1 MKKLFLLSFMCLMA
15 LSMIVLPAC
24 TREEGEVS
32 GNYIDLGLT
41 SGTKWKAV
49 NEKNTADAELDLYTY
64 DEAIAAFGNNLPSYD
79 QWMELVNECSWTWT
93 GMGYKVVG
101 SNGKSIVLPASGY
114 RHFDGSV
121 YDVGSRGYYWSSPL
135 NDSDDARYFSFIC
148 GGVNVSNT
156 YRGNGLS
163 VRLVQD
169 K

>member
-1 MKKLFLLSFMCLMA
+1 MA

-101 SNGKSIVLPASGY
+101 SNGKSIVLPASGV
-114 RHFDGSV
+114 RNCVGSV
-121 YDVGSRGYYWSSPL
+121 DGVGSYGYYWSSTPKESAYAWSL
-135 NDSDDARYFSFIC
+135 DFYSGR
-148 GGVNVSNT
+148 VNVD
-156 YRGNGLS
+156 YGARCGGLS

-169 K
+169 

>member
-1 MKKLFLLSFMCLMA
+1 MKKLFLLSIMCLMA

-64 DEAIAAFGNNLPSYD
+64 DEAIAAFGNKLPSYD

-101 SNGKSIVLPASGY
+101 SNGKSIVLPASGWRY
-114 RHFDGSV
+114 CDGRVS
-121 YDVGSRGYYWSSPL
+121 DVGSFGTYWSSTPE
-135 NDSDDARYFSFIC
+135 DSDIAWDLIFNSGEVYVGYTIRC
-148 GGVNVSNT
+148 G
-156 YRGNGLS
+156 GLS

-169 K
+169 

>member
-1 MKKLFLLSFMCLMA
+1 MA

-49 NEKNTADAELDLYTY
+49 NEKNTADAELNLYTY
-64 DEAIAAFGNNLPSYD
+64 DEAIAAFGNKLPSYD
-79 QWMELVNECSWTWT
+79 QWMELVNECTWTWT

-101 SNGKSIVLPASGY
+101 SNGKSIMLPASGY
-114 RHFDGSV
+114 RGWDGSV
-121 YDVGSRGYYWSSPL
+121 SFVGYLGYYWSSTPK
-135 NDSDDARYFSFIC
+135 DSDYAWYLGFGSGEVYVHDGHRC
-148 GGVNVSNT
+148 NCQ
-156 YRGNGLS
+156 S

-169 K
+169 

>member
-1 MKKLFLLSFMCLMA
+1 MCLMA

-49 NEKNTADAELDLYTY
+49 NEKNTADAEVDLYTY
-64 DEAIAAFGNNLPSYD
+64 DEAIEAFGNNLPSYD

-101 SNGKSIVLPASGY
+101 SNGKSIVLPASGFRGCY
-114 RHFDGSV
+114 DGSV
-121 YDVGSRGYYWSSPL
+121 TDVGSFGCYWSSTPKA
-135 NDSDDARYFSFIC
+135 SDYVWCLRFYS
-148 GGVNVSNT
+148 GGVNVN
-156 YRGNGLS
+156 YHARCGGFS

-169 K
+169 

>member
-1 MKKLFLLSFMCLMA
+1 MMCLMA
-15 LSMIVLPAC
+15 LSMVVLPSC
-24 TREEGEVS
+24 TREEGEGS

-49 NEKNTADAELDLYTY
+49 NEKNTADAEFDLYTY

-114 RHFDGSV
+114 RNCDGSV
-121 YDVGSRGYYWSSPL
+121 YDVGSFGYYWSSTPEV
-135 NDSDDARYFSFIC
+135 SDTACGLYFRS
-148 GGVNVSNT
+148 GGFVVYSH
-156 YRGNGLS
+156 YRCYGHS

-169 K
+169 

>member
-1 MKKLFLLSFMCLMA
+1 MA
-15 LSMIVLPAC
+15 LSMILLPAC

-49 NEKNTADAELDLYTY
+49 NEKNTADAESDLYTY
-64 DEAIAAFGNNLPSYD
+64 DEAIEAFGNNLPSYD

-101 SNGKSIVLPASGY
+101 SNGKSIVLPASGFRGY
-114 RHFDGSV
+114 EESV
-121 YDVGSRGYYWSSPL
+121 YGVGSFGLYWSSSPEGPDL
-135 NDSDDARYFSFIC
+135 ARFLDFDSDGVS
-148 GGVNVSNT
+148 GGCQV
-156 YRGNGLS
+156 RCFGFS

-169 K
+169 

>member
-1 MKKLFLLSFMCLMA
+1 MA

-79 QWMELVNECSWTWT
+79 QWMELINECSWTWT

-114 RHFDGSV
+114 RGQGGV
-121 YDVGSRGYYWSSPL
+121 YDVGYRGCYWSSTPEGSAYAWFL
-135 NDSDDARYFSFIC
+135 DFISNGVFVNDY
-148 GGVNVSNT
+148 
-156 YRGNGLS
+156 YRDYGRS
-163 VRLVQD
+163 VRLVKD
-169 K
+169 S

>member
-1 MKKLFLLSFMCLMA
+1 MA

-49 NEKNTADAELDLYTY
+49 NEKNTADAEVDLYTY
-64 DEAIAAFGNNLPSYD
+64 DEAIAAFGNKLPSYD
-79 QWMELVNECSWTWT
+79 QWMELVNECSWKWT
-93 GMGYKVVG
+93 RRGYKVVG

-114 RHFDGSV
+114 RDCDGRV
-121 YDVGSRGYYWSSPL
+121 GAVGSWGYYWSYTPT
-135 NDSDDARYFSFIC
+135 DSDDTWGLCFNYDGVYVSYFSRC
-148 GGVNVSNT
+148 DGQ
-156 YRGNGLS
+156 S

-169 K
+169 

>member
-1 MKKLFLLSFMCLMA
+1 MMCLTA

-64 DEAIAAFGNNLPSYD
+64 DEAIAAFGNKLPSYD

-101 SNGKSIVLPASGY
+101 SNGKSIVLPASGS
-114 RHFDGSV
+114 RNCAGSV
-121 YDVGSRGYYWSSPL
+121 SGVGSNGDYLSSTPG
-135 NDSDDARYFSFIC
+135 DSDHAWYLYFGSDGVYVDN
-148 GGVNVSNT
+148 GG
-156 YRGNGLS
+156 RCRGLS

>member
-1 MKKLFLLSFMCLMA
+1 MA

-49 NEKNTADAELDLYTY
+49 NEKNTADAELNLYTY
-64 DEAIAAFGNNLPSYD
+64 DEAIAAFGNKLPSYD
-79 QWMELVNECSWTWT
+79 QWMELVNECTWTWT

-114 RHFDGSV
+114 RHWDGSV
-121 YDVGSRGYYWSSPL
+121 HGVGSGGAYWSSTPSIPDYVWYL
-135 NDSDDARYFSFIC
+135 GFNSGEVFMDDDNRYHGF
-148 GGVNVSNT
+148 
-156 YRGNGLS
+156 S

-169 K
+169 

>member
-1 MKKLFLLSFMCLMA
+1 MMCLTA

-64 DEAIAAFGNNLPSYD
+64 DEAIAAFGNKLPSYD

-114 RHFDGSV
+114 RYCDGSV
-121 YDVGSRGYYWSSPL
+121 LYVGYYGYYWSSTPKG
-135 NDSDDARYFSFIC
+135 SDDALSLHFHSDGVYVYDSFRC
-148 GGVNVSNT
+148 S
-156 YRGNGLS
+156 GLS

-169 K
+169 

>member
-1 MKKLFLLSFMCLMA
+1 MA

-24 TREEGEVS
+24 TREEGEVF

-49 NEKNTADAELDLYTY
+49 NEKNTADAELNLYTY
-64 DEAIAAFGNNLPSYD
+64 DEAIAAFGNKLPSYD
-79 QWMELVNECSWTWT
+79 QWMELVNECTWTWT

-114 RHFDGSV
+114 RSCYGTVSYVGSV
-121 YDVGSRGYYWSSPL
+121 GYYWSSTPK
-135 NDSDDARYFSFIC
+135 DSDDACGLCISS
-148 GGVNVSNT
+148 GGVGVGYTS
-156 YRGNGLS
+156 RCLGKS

-169 K
+169 